1 MKTITLLF
9 VILFAALIIAEDK
22 QKEIIPLHFLPYI
35 EIQQD
40 KPVTLNYFSNPLSD
54 LPEDDM
60 EAGETITLIIL
71 SVVAGLVII
80 FVIASG
86 D

>member
-1 MKTITLLF
+1 MK
-9 VILFAALIIAEDK
+9 ILAALLIILLSTLSIAEDK

-40 KPVTLNYFSNPLSD
+40 EPAALNHFSNPLSE
-54 LPEDDM
+54 LPDDDM

-71 SVVAGLVII
+71 SVVAGLAII
-80 FVIASG
+80 FVIANG